1 MIFYRKKKIDAIMRR
16 VHRDESV
23 PSSLNTSSSNLNL
36 LISTS
41 NVDLSTSLTT
51 ASTTLLST
59 GNTQNESVSNDA
71 RSKLMISSM
80 INTTSSNEN
89 SAPNSTSTLKAPVL
103 QSILSK
109 TRLNSILNKY
119 DAGQS
124 LAAAAAAAIPNN
136 SSSVEVQTSSNQQ
149 SLSLSPEL
157 KSELDEVRIE
167 VEDDCTK
174 QITQIMSQSS
184 VSTSTSSS
192 AAASPQIK
200 NTEMATQDPSKQS
213 SPANTNLLLL

>member
-1 MIFYRKKKIDAIMRR
+1 MRR
-16 VHRDESV
+16 VHRDESI

-51 ASTTLLST
+51 ASTTLLSS
-59 GNTQNESVSNDA
+59 GNTQNGSVSNDA
-71 RSKLMISSM
+71 RSKLMISS
-80 INTTSSNEN
+80 TTSSIESSNQ
-89 SAPNSTSTLKAPVL
+89 NSTSTLKAPVL

-124 LAAAAAAAIPNN
+124 LAAAAAAIPNN
-136 SSSVEVQTSSNQQ
+136 SSSITLAEVQPSFNNQQ
-149 SLSLSPEL
+149 SLET

-167 VEDDCTK
+167 VDDDCTK
-174 QITQIMSQSS
+174 QISQIMSQSS

-200 NTEMATQDPSKQS
+200 NKEMTAHDPSNQS
-213 SPANTNLLLL
+213 SPTNTNLLLL

>member
-1 MIFYRKKKIDAIMRR
+1 MRR

-41 NVDLSTSLTT
+41 NVDLS
-51 ASTTLLST
+51 ASTALLGS
-59 GNTQNESVSNDA
+59 GNTQNDSVSNDA

-80 INTTSSNEN
+80 INTTSSIEN
-89 SAPNSTSTLKAPVL
+89 SAPNSTSTLKTPVL

-124 LAAAAAAAIPNN
+124 LAAAAAAIPNN
-136 SSSVEVQTSSNQQ
+136 SSSAEIQPSSNQQ
-149 SLSLSPEL
+149 TLSLSPEL

-184 VSTSTSSS
+184 VSSSTSSS

-200 NTEMATQDPSKQS
+200 NTEVATQDSSKQS
-213 SPANTNLLLL
+213 SSANTNLLLL